1 MKVCCIVVV
10 CLWLVND
17 CRAQI
22 DNTNNLMP
30 VPYKIENAGGKYE
43 IGPQLHVSVIGTCHK
58 RMYAA
63 ATRFIR
69 RLGEQTGIFYDR
81 QGIVT
86 TADRDSADQLVIKIK
101 RPGKLILNEDERYS
115 IAVSSTQ
122 VVVNAET
129 DIGGIHALETLLQL
143 VSTDENGYYF
153 PAIQID
159 DKPRFAWRGLLL
171 DVALHFM
178 PVDVVKRTLDGMAAV
193 KMNVLHLHLSNDQ
206 GFRVESKVFP
216 RLNQVS
222 SEGKYYTQQDVKE
235 IVRYAGEQGI
245 RVVPEF
251 VVPAHTTAI
260 LTAYPE
266 LASLKKKYTL
276 ERYFGVFD
284 PVMDPTNP
292 QVYVFLDKLFA
303 EMMTLFPDRYFH
315 IGGDENTGKHWQ
327 QSEHIQQYMK
337 EKGMKDYMELQT
349 EFNRKIQPII
359 TKHGK
364 TMMGWDEI
372 LQPGVP
378 KDVVIQ
384 SWRGRDAFFESI
396 KKGYR
401 AILSHGYYID
411 LIQHA
416 DTHYLNDPIPD
427 SVQLTRE
434 ETARVL
440 GGEATMWSELVTP
453 ETVDSRIW
461 PRLAPIAERLW
472 SPASVKDVTSM
483 YARMKI
489 VSRELE
495 SLGLTHISYRGPFM
509 RRLANGYDT
518 APLEVLLD
526 VIEPLKIYE
535 RNAGDTMYTV
545 FSPMTKIADAAVP
558 DPELPR
564 EFNRLVDEYL
574 MLHSDSLRKTIVQQL
589 QVWKDNHARFMML
602 VNKSPVLKEAEIL
615 SLNLSKIAA
624 AGLDAVMHLH
634 EGNDVS
640 KEWLAEQLEI
650 LENAKVSGGRCEL
663 QVITPIQKLVEAA
676 SDENAR
682 VIPSFENTCI
692 LIRKTLP
699 NAK

>member
-1 MKVCCIVVV
+1 
-10 CLWLVND
+10 
-17 CRAQI
+17 
-22 DNTNNLMP
+22 MP
-30 VPYKIENAGGKYE
+30 VPYKIQSSGSKYE
-43 IGPQLHVSVIGTCHK
+43 IGPQLHLSVIGACDK

-63 ATRFIR
+63 ASRFLR
-69 RLGEQTGIFYDR
+69 RLAEQTGIFYDN
-81 QGIVT
+81 QGFVT
-86 TADRDSADQLVIKIK
+86 PADHDSTDQLVIRIT
-101 RPGKLILNEDERYS
+101 RPGKLLLNEDERYA
-115 IAVSSTQ
+115 INISSSR
-122 VVVNAET
+122 VVVTATT

-143 VSTDENGYYF
+143 VSTDEKGYYF
-153 PAIQID
+153 PAVSIED
-159 DKPRFAWRGLLL
+159 EPRFAWRGLLL

-216 RLNQVS
+216 RLNQVA
-222 SEGKYYTQQDVKE
+222 SEGKYYTQQEVKE
-235 IVRYAGEQGI
+235 ILRYADERGI

-266 LASLKKKYTL
+266 LGSVKKKYTL

-292 QVYVFLDKLFA
+292 QVYVFLDKLFG
-303 EMMTLFPDRYFH
+303 EMMSLFPDKYFH
-315 IGGDENTGKHWQ
+315 IGGDENTGKHWE
-327 QSEHIQQYMK
+327 QSEHIRRYMK
-337 EKGMKDYMELQT
+337 EKGMKNYMELQT
-349 EFNRKIQPII
+349 DFNRKIQPVI

-384 SWRGRDAFFESI
+384 SWRGREAFFESV

-416 DTHYLNDPIPD
+416 DTHYLNDPVPD
-427 SVQLTRE
+427 SVKLTAE

-472 SPASVKDVTSM
+472 SPASVRDVASM
-483 YARMKI
+483 YARMKV

-495 SLGLTHISYRGPFM
+495 SLGLKHISYRGVFM

-518 APLEVLLD
+518 QPLEVLLD

-535 RNAGDTMYTV
+535 RNAGDTLYTV
-545 FSPMTKIADAAVP
+545 FSPMTKIADAAIP

-564 EFNRLVDEYL
+564 EFGRLVDEYL
-574 MLHSDSLRKTIVQQL
+574 AAHSDSLRKAIVQQL
-589 QVWKDNHARFMML
+589 QVWKDNHSKFMVL
-602 VNKSPVLKEAEIL
+602 VRNSPVLKEAEML

-624 AGLDAVMHLH
+624 VGLDAMAHLH
-634 EGNDVS
+634 EGNDAS
-640 KEWLAEQLEI
+640 KEWLADQLDL
-650 LENAKVSGGRCEL
+650 LEAAKVPGGRCEL
-663 QVITPIQKLVEAA
+663 QVIAPIQKLVEAA

-682 VIPSFENTCI
+682 VIPGFENTCM
-692 LIRKTLP
+692 LMLKSQL